1 MIGVYDATG
10 MLGRLVTA
18 RFDRVGAPTMLIGA
32 SQTALAELTSSPTP
46 RPTAVAAINDAA
58 ALERALEGCSVLVN
72 CAPARESG
80 ERLVRAALDAGIH
93 YVDASGGQE
102 HIRTMFEKYDE
113 EATQCDVAVV
123 PALGF
128 GNAIGDCL
136 AHLAAQSRQP
146 ATSVVIA
153 YAINAAASGMRSWT
167 AATTTAGREFVY
179 RDGSWRSVPLE
190 FDRAWF
196 DFPAPIGRQQMS
208 RYGSGEVIT
217 VPHHVKTQS
226 VSTLI
231 TTTSLCPYP
240 ALLPVFPVIRPV
252 IGAVRRSPVRAIFS
266 MVAAALTGARSST
279 VRGGATTAAPP
290 ADTSFVVVAE
300 VHAASGSVGRAVASG
315 GNAYETTAAILAQG
329 AVWLA
334 GGSVVAGVHS
344 AATAFEPHA
353 LLDALAG
360 EGVSW
365 SVASVA

>member
-1 MIGVYDATG
+1 MELVSPSSAFMIGVYDATG

-18 RFDRVGAPTMLIGA
+18 WFDRVGVPTVLIGP
-32 SQTALAELTSSPTP
+32 SQTALAGLPSSGTP
-46 RPTAVAAINDAA
+46 RPTAVASAKDSA
-58 ALERALEGCSVLVN
+58 ALERALDGCRVLVN
-72 CAPARESG
+72 CAPPRAAG

-93 YVDASGGQE
+93 YVDAAGGQD
-102 HIRTMFEKYDE
+102 HVRGIFEKYDE

-153 YAINAAASGMRSWT
+153 YAINTDGSGMPPWT
-167 AATTTAGREFVY
+167 AATTTVGREFVY

-196 DFPAPIGRQQMS
+196 DFPDPIGRQQMS

-231 TTTSLCPYP
+231 TTTTLCRYP
-240 ALLPVFPVIRPV
+240 AFVRVFPMIRPV
-252 IGAVRRSPVRAIFS
+252 IGA
-266 MVAAALTGARSST
+266 
-279 VRGGATTAAPP
+279 
-290 ADTSFVVVAE
+290 
-300 VHAASGSVGRAVASG
+300 
-315 GNAYETTAAILAQG
+315 
-329 AVWLA
+329 
-334 GGSVVAGVHS
+334 
-344 AATAFEPHA
+344 
-353 LLDALAG
+353 
-360 EGVSW
+360 
-365 SVASVA
+365 